1 VASQVQ
7 LETATQGLR
16 AEWHVYLGLFLISL
30 ATLMYELLLTR
41 IFSVTLSYHFAFM
54 AISIAVF
61 GMTAGAVAVYLKP
74 DIFPAAK
81 TTDHL
86 AISGL
91 AFAVSIA
98 ATFWAQT
105 QVMAVPSN
113 IPILYILAAIP
124 FFFGGISVCLALTR
138 FPSQV
143 SKLYCADL
151 LGGAFGCLLLPAGLN
166 ELGGPSLVLAIA
178 AVAGLASVLYGLSG
192 DKRIT
197 AACGTGMVVLI
208 AVCALNTQFS
218 FVRIQNSKGLPEPP
232 VMYEKWNTF
241 SRIRILDIGQTPN
254 GWGFSSAMPENIKI
268 DQMRLDI
275 DSAASTV
282 LTRYD
287 GDLSKVDYLKYDVS
301 NIVHH
306 VKHGADILV
315 VGVGGGRDILSAL
328 LFGQKSVT
336 GVELNPATVN
346 LLTRVYSD
354 FTGNLQTD
362 PRVTIANDEARSYIA
377 RSRRKFDIIQLSL
390 IDTWAATSAGA
401 FSLSENALYTQEAWK
416 ILLDHLQPDGIISCS
431 RWYTP
436 SRPAELYRLVSLA
449 VAALKTSGVENPRD
463 RVAVVYSGLKPG
475 GLGIATVL
483 VKQSPFTAQEL
494 ASLNKAARDMRFEIV
509 VDPGTSRDAN
519 MDALLGPNYETFVK
533 NYRFNA
539 EPPTDDQP
547 FFFQM
552 ARLHDWQHINLT
564 EAPENGGSLLAVT
577 TLLVLLVLVTG
588 LTLLCIVLPL
598 SLTAKNFR
606 LREASPLLVYFCAIG
621 FAYMF
626 IEVSQIQRLSI
637 FLGHPTY
644 SLVVVL
650 FTLLLSSGIGSFIT
664 NGMKDTRA
672 FKAALAAIPALLIV
686 IGTMTPFI
694 TQNFEGA
701 NTAER
706 IAIVVIMVALMG
718 LAMGAAFPIGMKLS
732 AEKFSQLTP
741 WFWGLNGATSVLASV
756 LAMAIAITFSI
767 TAAFWTGVAFYVL
780 ALLMCILITNK
791 KSNGYRSFQ

>member
-1 VASQVQ
+1 
-7 LETATQGLR
+7 
-16 AEWHVYLGLFLISL
+16 
-30 ATLMYELLLTR
+30 
-41 IFSVTLSYHFAFM
+41 
-54 AISIAVF
+54 
-61 GMTAGAVAVYLKP
+61 
-74 DIFPAAK
+74 
-81 TTDHL
+81 
-86 AISGL
+86 
-91 AFAVSIA
+91 
-98 ATFWAQT
+98 
-105 QVMAVPSN
+105 
-113 IPILYILAAIP
+113 
-124 FFFGGISVCLALTR
+124 
-138 FPSQV
+138 
-143 SKLYCADL
+143 
-151 LGGAFGCLLLPAGLN
+151 
-166 ELGGPSLVLAIA
+166 
-178 AVAGLASVLYGLSG
+178 
-192 DKRIT
+192 
-197 AACGTGMVVLI
+197 
-208 AVCALNTQFS
+208 
-218 FVRIQNSKGLPEPP
+218 
-232 VMYEKWNTF
+232 
-241 SRIRILDIGQTPN
+241 
-254 GWGFSSAMPENIKI
+254 
-268 DQMRLDI
+268 
-275 DSAASTV
+275 
-282 LTRYD
+282 
-287 GDLSKVDYLKYDVS
+287 
-301 NIVHH
+301 
-306 VKHGADILV
+306 
-315 VGVGGGRDILSAL
+315 
-328 LFGQKSVT
+328 
-336 GVELNPATVN
+336 
-346 LLTRVYSD
+346 
-354 FTGNLQTD
+354 
-362 PRVTIANDEARSYIA
+362 
-377 RSRRKFDIIQLSL
+377 
-390 IDTWAATSAGA
+390 
-401 FSLSENALYTQEAWK
+401 
-416 ILLDHLQPDGIISCS
+416 
-431 RWYTP
+431 
-436 SRPAELYRLVSLA
+436 
-449 VAALKTSGVENPRD
+449 
-463 RVAVVYSGLKPG
+463 
-475 GLGIATVL
+475 
-483 VKQSPFTAQEL
+483 
-494 ASLNKAARDMRFEIV
+494 
-509 VDPGTSRDAN
+509 
-519 MDALLGPNYETFVK
+519 
-533 NYRFNA
+533 
-539 EPPTDDQP
+539 
-547 FFFQM
+547 M